1 MTNVE
6 KYIHLHGYNDLIPV
20 KWFNSKKYKST
31 EEVYADAL
39 EKGVTWR
46 ELTNWDIDE
55 KKNVTL

>member
-1 MTNVE
+1 MTNVK

-20 KWFNSKKYKST
+20 NWFNSKKYKST

-46 ELTNWDIDE
+46 
-55 KKNVTL
+55 